1 MLTAPSRELKP
12 SDQPAV
18 AEFEKP
24 TLPAT
29 TARFSTRSVAMVGSL
44 LMWAAL
50 PPLDLW
56 PLAWIAPVPWLLLIR
71 QERLT
76 GRRPYRTIWL
86 AGFLFWMGVLHWIR
100 LPFWADAFGWLALS
114 IYLAFYIPVFVGL
127 TRVAVH
133 RLGISMIVAAP
144 IVWTGL
150 ELAKGQLLSGF
161 TMGSLGHTQFR
172 WLAFIQAADIVSGYG
187 IGGLVILGAAC
198 IARMIPWDSR
208 RWSLWPLAPVVAMFA
223 MTLIYGHLRIAAL
236 ADPDARTAR
245 VALVQGSTD
254 ITMKMNPGAAQE
266 IFNDYLRLSRQAVIQ
281 AARDSD
287 RPLDLIVW
295 PETMFRGSL
304 HSFEPG
310 FRPNDAVS
318 QSDVDKYVEGTKLAT
333 ELLATT
339 ARELGAPLLI
349 GLGRTHWLAGG
360 RSKHFNTAQFVA
372 ADGGLLGHYD
382 KMHLVMF
389 GEYVP
394 LADQFPFLYSLTPLP
409 GGLTPGKAPYSEEVH
424 DLHYAPNICY
434 ETTIP
439 HVIRRQ
445 VNEAA
450 SGEEPDVLVN
460 LTNDGWFWGSSE
472 LDLHLM
478 CSVFRA
484 IECRKPVLIA
494 ANTGFSAWI
503 DATGRIVKQAKRHDE
518 DIIIA
523 DVQRGPGGSFYLHFG
538 DLPSL
543 VCLLACGGLAIV
555 GLWAGCHVASPQRR
569 DAGH

>member
-1 MLTAPSRELKP
+1 MLTAPSRDLKP
-12 SDQPAV
+12 TVKSPVAV
-18 AEFEKP
+18 PHKAPSRELDA
-24 TLPAT
+24 LPAAT
-29 TARFSTRSVAMVGSL
+29 TRFSTRSVAIVGSL

-71 QERLT
+71 QERLI

-100 LPFWADAFGWLALS
+100 LPFWADVFGLLALS
-114 IYLAFYIPVFVGL
+114 FYLAFYIPVFVGL
-127 TRVAVH
+127 TRIAVH
-133 RLGISMIVAAP
+133 RLRISMIVAAP

-150 ELAKGQLLSGF
+150 ELAKGHLLSGF

-187 IGGLVILGAAC
+187 IGGMVILASAC
-198 IARMIPWDSR
+198 LARMIPWDGR
-208 RWSLWPLAPVVAMFA
+208 RWSVWPLAPLAAMFA
-223 MTLIYGHLRIAAL
+223 LSLIYGHFRLAAL
-236 ADPDARTAR
+236 ADASAPSAR

-254 ITMKMNPGAAQE
+254 ITMKMDPGAARK
-266 IFNDYLRLSRQAVIQ
+266 IFEDYLRLSRQAVNQ
-281 AARDSD
+281 AAQESD

-295 PETMFRGSL
+295 PETMFRGTL

-310 FRPNDAVS
+310 FQPSAAVS
-318 QSDVDKYVEGTKLAT
+318 QEDVDRHVEETKLAS

-349 GLGRTHWLAGG
+349 GLDRTHWLANG
-360 RSKHFNTAQFVA
+360 RREHFNTAQFVT
-372 ADGGLLGHYD
+372 ADGALLGHYD

-394 LADQFPFLYSLTPLP
+394 LADQFPFLYSLTPLA
-409 GGLTPGKAPYSEEVH
+409 GGLTPGKAPYAEKVNG
-424 DLHYAPNICY
+424 LRYAPSICY
-434 ETTIP
+434 ETTVP
-439 HVIRRQ
+439 HVIRHQ
-445 VNEAA
+445 VVDSAG
-450 SGEEPDVLVN
+450 GEEPDVLVN

-478 CSVFRA
+478 CAVFRA

-503 DATGRIVKQAKRHDE
+503 DATGRIVRQAKRRDE

-523 DVQRGPGGSFYLHFG
+523 DVKPGPGGSFYLRYG
-538 DLPSL
+538 DLPSF
-543 VCLLACGGLAIV
+543 VCLLACGGLAVV
-555 GLWAGCHVASPQRR
+555 GLSHRFRPSKN
-569 DAGH
+569 

>member
-12 SDQPAV
+12 SDQRPA
-18 AEFEKP
+18 AGINKAPGTGIDE
-24 TLPAT
+24 LPASS
-29 TARFSTRSVAMVGSL
+29 ARFSTRAVAVVGSL

-50 PPLDLW
+50 PPLDW
-56 PLAWIAPVPWLLLIR
+56 WVLAWIAPVPWLLLVR

-76 GRRPYRTIWL
+76 GRRPYRIIWL
-86 AGFLFWMGVLHWIR
+86 AGFLFWMGALHWIR

-114 IYLAFYIPVFVGL
+114 IYLAFYIPAFVGL

-133 RLGISMIVAAP
+133 RLGISIVVAAP

-150 ELAKGQLLSGF
+150 ELAKGHLLSGF

-198 IARMIPWDSR
+198 LARMIPWDGR
-208 RWSLWPLAPVVAMFA
+208 RWSFWSLAPLVAMFA
-223 MTLIYGHLRIAAL
+223 LTLIYGHLRMAAL
-236 ADPDARTAR
+236 ADTSAPSAR
-245 VALVQGSTD
+245 VALIQGSTD
-254 ITMKMNPGAAQE
+254 ITMKMNPGAAQA
-266 IFNDYLRLSRQAVIQ
+266 IFNDYMRLSRQAVSE
-281 AARDSD
+281 AARESD

-295 PETMFRGSL
+295 PETMFRGTL
-304 HSFEPG
+304 HSFELG
-310 FRPNDAVS
+310 FGPTEAIPQAKIDE
-318 QSDVDKYVEGTKLAT
+318 YVEETKQAT
-333 ELLATT
+333 ELISLT
-339 ARELGAPLLI
+339 ARDLGAPLLI
-349 GLGRTHWLAGG
+349 GLDRSHWLADG
-360 RSKHFNTAQFVA
+360 RSEHFNSGLFVT
-372 ADGGLLGHYD
+372 ADGRPLGHYD

-409 GGLTPGKAPYSEEVH
+409 GGLTPGKKPHAEEVRG
-424 DLHYAPNICY
+424 LRYAPSICY

-445 VNEAA
+445 VVDAA

-478 CSVFRA
+478 CAVFRA

-503 DATGRIVKQAKRHDE
+503 DATGRIVRQAKRHDE

-523 DVQRGPGGSFYLHFG
+523 DVQRGPGGSFYLRFG
-538 DLPSL
+538 DLPSFI
-543 VCLLACGGLAIV
+543 CLLACGGLAAV
-555 GLWAGCHVASPQRR
+555 GLWHRQRSR
-569 DAGH
+569 AA